1 MCGIVGF
8 VTHKSVMKKLMMGLQ
23 TLEYR
28 GYDSAG
34 VAIMQNNQIITRKAV
49 GKLVNLANSLQ
60 LAPLDSNIAIG
71 HTRWATHGGA
81 TENNAHPHVSSSVV
95 VVHNGIIEN
104 FACLRDELEEQGF
117 KFKSQTDTEV
127 ISHLIQFYYD
137 QSQKTCSDRLKSLQ
151 QSFNRLKGAFAV
163 VVCFSDAPTEMFA
176 FARGSPLSFGVRN
189 TQSQDQKVQNEYYIA
204 SDPLAFSQWVEQMCH
219 LSDNQ
224 ILHICQGPDTDSYD
238 LYDMSLNKIQVKLE
252 QNSLSDQFVNKG
264 SFAHFMLKEINE
276 QPRAILDTLAH
287 VMSLI
292 DQRKESLD
300 QYFNKARET
309 QLNLIACGTSY
320 HACLVAKYFF
330 EKYARI
336 STTAELASEFLYRSP
351 VLKGNYCFVSQ
362 SGETRDTIAAH
373 DMVSNQYQTMA
384 IVNVPTSQL
393 ARKANIVLTTQA
405 GPEIGVASTKAFTSQ
420 LVVYLALCMSQISDA
435 QTKNSFK
442 QQLTIAATTLGEYL
456 QFHTTEI
463 QQLAQHLSKY
473 KSMTYLGR
481 GASFPIALEGALKLK
496 EICYIHAE
504 GYAAGELKHGPIAL
518 IDEQMPVVVFVSEE
532 NLEKI
537 MSNVQEVLARNGKCI
552 VVLNSACRE
561 LFDESYSSKA
571 SRINS
576 QMESPILDQLQKLSF
591 LVTPKVGEVGDL
603 FFQSVVLQMLAYY
616 TALELGVD
624 VDQPRNLAKCVTVE

>member
-104 FACLRDELEEQGF
+104 FASLRDELEEQGF

-163 VVCFSDAPTEMFA
+163 VICFSDAPTEMFA

-224 ILHICQGPDTDSYD
+224 ILHICQGSDADSYD
-238 LYDMSLNKIQVKLE
+238 LYDMTLSKIQVKLE
-252 QNSLSDQFVNKG
+252 QNSLCDQFVNKG

-300 QYFNKARET
+300 QFFNKARET

-320 HACLVAKYFF
+320 HACLIAKYFF

-463 QQLAQHLSKY
+463 QQLAYHLSKY

-576 QMESPILDQLQKLSF
+576 QMESPIQDQLQKLSF

-603 FFQSVVLQMLAYY
+603 FFQAVVLQMLAYY